1 MANYQA
7 PGVYVQEVPS
17 GARAIG
23 QVNTSIAAFVGVA
36 PDQDA
41 LVDELR
47 VLDNWTQFVDQYV
60 GNATAGTPL
69 SNAVYGF
76 FSNGGS
82 RCYVVNIGA
91 NGSLTGTATKP
102 TGLTLFEAV
111 DDISMVAAPG
121 FADAESYA
129 ALAAHVEHPLRQDR
143 MAIMDTV
150 EKVDDVGAL
159 TRAATS
165 GVPVGARD
173 SGTADERSTTD
184 EGPGGDAGSGGGSS
198 GGGGSGD
205 ADEAEASEA
214 EDTSEQPAGTEA
226 SESTPSSSSSVSSD
240 SPDWPDS
247 PRPADAGSREGAAIE
262 ANGQQD
268 LGAPQSPGGY
278 TALYFPWIVMIDPVS
293 GKKVT
298 QPPSGHIAGVWARVD
313 ATRGVHKAPAN
324 EPIQGAIDLVR
335 RVSRG
340 EQEVL
345 NPAGVNCIRYFPGE
359 GIRIWGA
366 RTKAPEASEY
376 RYVNVRRLTNM
387 IKESVADG
395 TRWVVFEPNDHTL
408 WKSIR
413 RDIGAFL
420 TNVWRDGAL
429 LGTTPQQAFFV
440 KCDEETNPPEVRDAG
455 QVVTLIGI
463 APVKPAEFV
472 IFKLM
477 QSADNTS
484 ETESAG
490 A

>member
-23 QVNTSIAAFVGVA
+23 QVNTSIAGFVGLA
-36 PDQDA
+36 PDKNA
-41 LVDELR
+41 LVGELR

-60 GNATAGTPL
+60 GNAAAGTPL

-91 NGSLTGTATKP
+91 DGSLTGTASAP
-102 TGLTLFEAV
+102 NGLTLFEAV

-121 FADAESYA
+121 YATAEAYA
-129 ALAAHVEHPLRQDR
+129 ALQAHVEHPLRQDR
-143 MAIMDTV
+143 MAIMDTL
-150 EKVDDVGAL
+150 EKIDDVGAL

-165 GVPVGARD
+165 GVP
-173 SGTADERSTTD
+173 
-184 EGPGGDAGSGGGSS
+184 
-198 GGGGSGD
+198 
-205 ADEAEASEA
+205 
-214 EDTSEQPAGTEA
+214 EDTGSA
-226 SESTPSSSSSVSSD
+226 SSPKKSDSTPE
-240 SPDWPDS
+240 
-247 PRPADAGSREGAAIE
+247 AD
-262 ANGQQD
+262 GQED

-293 GKKVT
+293 GQKVT

-324 EPIQGAIDLVR
+324 EPIQGALDLVR

-359 GIRIWGA
+359 GIRVWGA

-477 QSADNTS
+477 QSAENTS
-484 ETESAG
+484 QTENAG

>member
-1 MANYQA
+1 
-7 PGVYVQEVPS
+7 
-17 GARAIG
+17 
-23 QVNTSIAAFVGVA
+23 
-36 PDQDA
+36 
-41 LVDELR
+41 
-47 VLDNWTQFVDQYV
+47 
-60 GNATAGTPL
+60 
-69 SNAVYGF
+69 
-76 FSNGGS
+76 
-82 RCYVVNIGA
+82 
-91 NGSLTGTATKP
+91 
-102 TGLTLFEAV
+102 
-111 DDISMVAAPG
+111 
-121 FADAESYA
+121 
-129 ALAAHVEHPLRQDR
+129 
-143 MAIMDTV
+143 
-150 EKVDDVGAL
+150 
-159 TRAATS
+159 
-165 GVPVGARD
+165 
-173 SGTADERSTTD
+173 
-184 EGPGGDAGSGGGSS
+184 
-198 GGGGSGD
+198 
-205 ADEAEASEA
+205 
-214 EDTSEQPAGTEA
+214 
-226 SESTPSSSSSVSSD
+226 
-240 SPDWPDS
+240 
-247 PRPADAGSREGAAIE
+247 
-262 ANGQQD
+262 
-268 LGAPQSPGGY
+268 
-278 TALYFPWIVMIDPVS
+278 MIDPVS

>member
-17 GARAIG
+17 GARSIG
-23 QVNTSIAAFVGVA
+23 QVSTSIAGFVGVA
-36 PDQDA
+36 PDPLA
-41 LVDELR
+41 HLDEAR

-60 GNATAGTPL
+60 GKATQGTPL
-69 SNAVYGF
+69 SNAVFGF
-76 FSNGGS
+76 FANGGG
-82 RCYVVNIGA
+82 RCYVVNVGTG
-91 NGSLTGTATKP
+91 GSLTGTARKP
-102 TGLTLFEAV
+102 TGLTLFEAI

-121 FADAESYA
+121 YADADAYA
-129 ALAAHVEHPLRQDR
+129 ALQAHVEHPLRQDR
-143 MAIMDTV
+143 MAILDTV

-165 GVPVGARD
+165 GVPDAPGPEKPDAAKPDKPEKPEPATGAT
-173 SGTADERSTTD
+173 GE
-184 EGPGGDAGSGGGSS
+184 DA
-198 GGGGSGD
+198 
-205 ADEAEASEA
+205 
-214 EDTSEQPAGTEA
+214 
-226 SESTPSSSSSVSSD
+226 
-240 SPDWPDS
+240 
-247 PRPADAGSREGAAIE
+247 I
-262 ANGQQD
+262 
-268 LGAPQSPGGY
+268 GAPQSPGGY
-278 TALYFPWIVMIDPVS
+278 TALYFPWIVMTDPVS

-298 QPPSGHIAGVWARVD
+298 QPPSGHLAGIWARVD
-313 ATRGVHKAPAN
+313 GSRGVHKAPAN
-324 EPIQGAIDLVR
+324 EPIQGALDLVR

-359 GIRIWGA
+359 GIRVWGA

-376 RYVNVRRLTNM
+376 RYINVRRLTNM

-477 QSADNTS
+477 QSAEATS

>member
-23 QVNTSIAAFVGVA
+23 QVNTSIAGFVGLA
-36 PDQDA
+36 PDNDA

-60 GNATAGTPL
+60 GTATAGTPL

-82 RCYVVNIGA
+82 RCYVVNIGPG
-91 NGSLTGTATKP
+91 GSLTGTASAP

-111 DDISMVAAPG
+111 DDLSIVAAPG
-121 FADAESYA
+121 YATAEAYA
-129 ALAAHVEHPLRQDR
+129 ALQAHVEHPLRQDR
-143 MAIMDTV
+143 MAILDTV

-165 GVPVGARD
+165 GVPGTPDARAEESADTGPDEPEDGDEPDGAEKPDGSNKPDGRD
-173 SGTADERSTTD
+173 
-184 EGPGGDAGSGGGSS
+184 GPGV
-198 GGGGSGD
+198 
-205 ADEAEASEA
+205 AS
-214 EDTSEQPAGTEA
+214 TEA
-226 SESTPSSSSSVSSD
+226 GE
-240 SPDWPDS
+240 
-247 PRPADAGSREGAAIE
+247 
-262 ANGQQD
+262 QQD

-278 TALYFPWIVMIDPVS
+278 TALYYPWIVMIDPVS

-359 GIRIWGA
+359 GIRVWGA

-376 RYVNVRRLTNM
+376 RYINVRRLTNM

-484 ETESAG
+484 ETESGG

>member
-17 GARAIG
+17 GARSIG
-23 QVNTSIAAFVGVA
+23 QVSTSIAGFVGVA
-36 PDQDA
+36 PDPLA
-41 LVDELR
+41 HLDEAR

-60 GNATAGTPL
+60 GKATQGTPL
-69 SNAVYGF
+69 SNAVFGF
-76 FSNGGS
+76 FANGGG
-82 RCYVVNIGA
+82 RCYVVNIGTG
-91 NGSLTGTATKP
+91 GSLTGTARKP
-102 TGLTLFEAV
+102 TGLTLFEAI

-121 FADAESYA
+121 YANADAYA
-129 ALAAHVEHPLRQDR
+129 ALQAHVEHPLRQDR
-143 MAIMDTV
+143 MAILDTV

-165 GVPVGARD
+165 GLPDEPEPDKPDKPEKPAKPEEPEEAAKPGEAAPATGAT
-173 SGTADERSTTD
+173 GE
-184 EGPGGDAGSGGGSS
+184 DA
-198 GGGGSGD
+198 
-205 ADEAEASEA
+205 
-214 EDTSEQPAGTEA
+214 
-226 SESTPSSSSSVSSD
+226 
-240 SPDWPDS
+240 
-247 PRPADAGSREGAAIE
+247 
-262 ANGQQD
+262 

-278 TALYFPWIVMIDPVS
+278 TALYFPWIVMTDPVS

-298 QPPSGHIAGVWARVD
+298 QPPSGHMAGVWARVD
-313 ATRGVHKAPAN
+313 GSRGVHKAPAN
-324 EPIQGAIDLVR
+324 EPIQGALDLVR

-359 GIRIWGA
+359 GIRVWGA

-376 RYVNVRRLTNM
+376 RYINVRRLTNM

-477 QSADNTS
+477 QSAEATS

>member
-23 QVNTSIAAFVGVA
+23 QVNTSIAGFVGVA
-36 PDQDA
+36 PDPDA

-82 RCYVVNIGA
+82 RCYVVNIGPD
-91 NGSLTGTATKP
+91 GSLTGTAAKP
-102 TGLTLFEAV
+102 TGLTLFDAV

-121 FADAESYA
+121 FATAEAYA
-129 ALAAHVEHPLRQDR
+129 ALQAHVEHPLRQDR

-165 GVPVGARD
+165 GVPEGARAPEPED
-173 SGTADERSTTD
+173 STT
-184 EGPGGDAGSGGGSS
+184 PDA
-198 GGGGSGD
+198 
-205 ADEAEASEA
+205 ESEDDA
-214 EDTSEQPAGTEA
+214 EDTG
-226 SESTPSSSSSVSSD
+226 D
-240 SPDWPDS
+240 SPGTPD
-247 PRPADAGSREGAAIE
+247 AEAGE
-262 ANGQQD
+262 QQD

-278 TALYFPWIVMIDPVS
+278 TALYYPWIVVIDPVS

>member
-23 QVNTSIAAFVGVA
+23 QVNTSIAGFVGLA
-36 PDQDA
+36 PDKNA
-41 LVDELR
+41 LVGELR

-60 GNATAGTPL
+60 GNAAAGTPL

-91 NGSLTGTATKP
+91 DGSLTGTASAP
-102 TGLTLFEAV
+102 NGLTLFEAV

-121 FADAESYA
+121 YATAEAYA
-129 ALAAHVEHPLRQDR
+129 ALQAHVEHPLRQDR
-143 MAIMDTV
+143 MAIMDTL
-150 EKVDDVGAL
+150 EKIDDVGAL

-165 GVPVGARD
+165 GVPEDTGSASSPKKSD
-173 SGTADERSTTD
+173 ST
-184 EGPGGDAGSGGGSS
+184 PDAG
-198 GGGGSGD
+198 
-205 ADEAEASEA
+205 AD
-214 EDTSEQPAGTEA
+214 
-226 SESTPSSSSSVSSD
+226 
-240 SPDWPDS
+240 
-247 PRPADAGSREGAAIE
+247 
-262 ANGQQD
+262 GQED

-293 GKKVT
+293 GQKVT

-324 EPIQGAIDLVR
+324 EPIQGALDLVR

-359 GIRIWGA
+359 GIRVWGA

-477 QSADNTS
+477 QSAENTS
-484 ETESAG
+484 QTENAG